1 MGRLKRIKRT
11 FCIWIINSFLSGTHF
26 FELKRLLL
34 RAAGIPCGVGSKVVG
49 PVYLGNVARVR
60 IGSNVWVGTRFAVY
74 GNGSV
79 TLGDDIDIAPEVA
92 FLTGSHEMVE
102 GPLHTHT
109 HRAGKGVSFHI
120 EVGNGT
126 WIGAR
131 STIMGNTT
139 IGDGCVIAVGAVVN
153 RTVGTNM
160 VVGGVPARSVRK
172 V

>member
-1 MGRLKRIKRT
+1 MGRLKRIKRA

-26 FELKRLLL
+26 FELKRLLI

-79 TLGDDIDIAPEVA
+79 TLGD
-92 FLTGSHEMVE
+92 
-102 GPLHTHT
+102 
-109 HRAGKGVSFHI
+109 
-120 EVGNGT
+120 
-126 WIGAR
+126 
-131 STIMGNTT
+131 
-139 IGDGCVIAVGAVVN
+139 GCVIAVGAVVN
-153 RTVGTNM
+153 RTVGTNK